1 MKRTLVFVLTL
12 VVFASLLAGCGQTA
26 QTPEP
31 AAPTEAPEA
40 PAATE
45 AAPAATEAAEP
56 EVDLT
61 TKTVGL
67 SMHFMQDD
75 YAAFF
80 VKAFEESMNAEGIK
94 YVVLSADANPE
105 KQLSDITSLMTQK
118 VDALVVV
125 PFDENSIMDKC
136 NEAQAQGIPVISVT
150 VMPQVD
156 AYSTVDGNDYKNAYG
171 ATKYML
177 DKLGG
182 EGEILQVDVPV
193 TPYRIAERM
202 KAFKAALGE
211 TKAVLVEE
219 IYSVDQAEIISQVKN
234 AIAAHP
240 NIKGIYGGFGTAL
253 AGIGEALKE
262 LGRKDIIAVGVDADF
277 SIMNLIKEGYVAAAA
292 AQYPADH
299 AKMASEAAIMA
310 LKGEAAPVGFK
321 IPPYTIVDAANVVE
335 MAKTLWDKEL

>member
-1 MKRTLVFVLTL
+1 MKKSYVILLVLVL
-12 VVFASLLAGCGQTA
+12 VASLLSACGQTA
-26 QTPEP
+26 QPTAEP
-31 AAPTEAPEA
+31 TVAESA
-40 PAATE
+40 PAT
-45 AAPAATEAAEP
+45 TTQTVK

-80 VKAFEESMNAEGIK
+80 VKAFEESMNAAGVK
-94 YVVLSADANPE
+94 YVILSADANPE
-105 KQLSDITSLMTQK
+105 KQLSDITSLITQK
-118 VDALVVV
+118 VDAIVVV

-156 AYSTVDGNDYKNAYG
+156 AYATVDGNDYKNAYG
-171 ATKYML
+171 ATKFML
-177 DKLGG
+177 DKIGG
-182 EGEILQVDVPV
+182 QGEILQVDVPV
-193 TPYRIAERM
+193 EPYRIAERM
-202 KAFKAALGE
+202 KAFNAALAE
-211 TKAVLVEE
+211 TDAVLVEE

-234 AIAAHP
+234 TIAAHP

-262 LGRKDIIAVGVDADF
+262 LGRKDIVAVGVDADF

-299 AKMASEAAIMA
+299 ARMACEAAIKA
-310 LKGEAAPVGFK
+310 LKGEPAPVGFK

-335 MAKTLWDKEL
+335 MAKTLWDKDL